1 MCRAVGSLPLT
12 EHPGRKPERVG
23 PSDGELRD
31 GVLAGD
37 PACFRELVAAHQ
49 RRLYA
54 FALRLMGT
62 EAAAMDLTQDVFVE
76 AWRGMRRFR
85 GDSSLSSWLH
95 GIAVRLAK
103 QRWRRWGRREKRER
117 EYAGWAYDAAVQR
130 SMAGASIDLER
141 GIARLPPRMRTAL
154 VLHCIDGLPQK
165 EVAAVMGIA
174 EGTVKAHIH
183 KARAALK
190 EMLE

>member
-1 MCRAVGSLPLT
+1 MR
-12 EHPGRKPERVG
+12 
-23 PSDGELRD
+23 PSDQEFRD

-37 PACFRELVAAHQ
+37 PECFRELVAVHQ

-54 FALRLMGT
+54 FALRMMGT

-76 AWRGMRRFR
+76 AWRGMGRFR

-103 QRWRRWGRREKRER
+103 QRWRRWGRRAKRER
-117 EYAGWAYDAAVQR
+117 EYAGWTYDAAVQR
-130 SMAGASIDLER
+130 ALTGASIDLER

-154 VLHCIDGLPQK
+154 VLHCIEGLPQK